1 MKLGLQAPMEEDW
14 RATLEKVRIA
24 EDLGIGHITAG
35 GESWGPSTIPW
46 LTLLA
51 EHSEQATLLPSILN
65 VFSRSP
71 ATLAQEFVRL
81 DQISEGRM
89 VLGLGSSGHQVIEH
103 FYGVPFER
111 PLRRIREYVEIFQML
126 IAGERLEYEGEL
138 FKLERGFRLDYAR
151 PRDRIPVWIA
161 AITPRSIRQTAEIA
175 DGILPIHWPTKLLPQ
190 IREQLDE
197 AAKGAGRDP
206 SEITLAPFTRVF
218 VLDGNADE
226 HERKWMEARSHV
238 HHYVNRMGDFYWRM
252 LTRNG
257 FEADVAASRA
267 AWADRDREASLA
279 ALSDEMIGGIQV
291 IGPIEQVR
299 EHLAERAKLGA
310 DVQML
315 YMPPGEPAEVGREL
329 EALLA

>member
-1 MKLGLQAPMEEDW
+1 MKLGLQAPMEDDW

-24 EDLGIGHITAG
+24 EDLGVEYITAG

-71 ATLAQEFVRL
+71 ATLAQEFARL

-89 VLGLGSSGHQVIEH
+89 VLGLGSSGDQVIEH

-138 FKLERGFRLDYAR
+138 FKLERGFRLDYPR

-190 IREQLDE
+190 IREQLDA

-226 HERKWMEARSHV
+226 DERKWMEARSHV
-238 HHYVNRMGDFYWRM
+238 HHYVNRMGDFYWQM

-315 YMPPGEPAEVGREL
+315 YMPPGEPSEVGETL